1 MVSGFLELVFVGLLE
16 LPSVAVVVAESVL
29 LKVLRPD
36 LCPGGGGV
44 DLVILSAIDGG
55 ATILSSA
62 DDSVF
67 SSHDLASRLL
77 NEIRMVRNCLSLL
90 RLRMAVE
97 TFWRT
102 YIGHLVV
109 LGDTVRSVAASACLL
124 HAGR

>member
-67 SSHDLASRLL
+67 SSHDLASR
-77 NEIRMVRNCLSLL
+77 
-90 RLRMAVE
+90 
-97 TFWRT
+97 
-102 YIGHLVV
+102 IGHLVV

-124 HAGR
+124 HAGG